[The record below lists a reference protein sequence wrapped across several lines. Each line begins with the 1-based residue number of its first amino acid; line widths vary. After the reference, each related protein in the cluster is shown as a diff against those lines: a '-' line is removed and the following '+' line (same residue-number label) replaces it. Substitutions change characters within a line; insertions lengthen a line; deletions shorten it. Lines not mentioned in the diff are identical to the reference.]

1 MHIPQTMRI
10 RSEAGTVEVLKK
22 DTSEGPATEWE
33 ALFPGGKRKSFYGSA
48 NEVRHA
54 VSQEIWRTL

>member
-10 RSEAGTVEVLKK
+10 RSEAGTVEVTKK
-22 DTSEGPATEWE
+22 DPIEGASTEWE

-48 NEVRHA
+48 SDVRFA
-54 VSQEIWRTL
+54 VQETIWREM